1 MQRNA
6 SDDSGGAIP
15 LLAGGLAVAAVA
27 AAVVAVLLGHASTD
41 LYLGATIAA
50 AGATALFVVHLIRSR
65 AELSAWAAVAPLGV
79 VLGLLGVAASGA
91 SCGVACIAVGAP
103 IAGLA
108 LSPPS
113 LNLRR
118 LRSAFR

>member
-1 MQRNA
+1 MQRSA

-50 AGATALFVVHLIRSR
+50 AGATALFVIHLIRSR

-103 IAGLA
+103 VAGLA

-113 LNLRR
+113 FNLRR

>member
-1 MQRNA
+1 MERDA
-6 SDDSGGAIP
+6 SDGGAIP

-41 LYLGATIAA
+41 LYLGATVA
-50 AGATALFVVHLIRSR
+50 AGVATALFVTHLIRSR